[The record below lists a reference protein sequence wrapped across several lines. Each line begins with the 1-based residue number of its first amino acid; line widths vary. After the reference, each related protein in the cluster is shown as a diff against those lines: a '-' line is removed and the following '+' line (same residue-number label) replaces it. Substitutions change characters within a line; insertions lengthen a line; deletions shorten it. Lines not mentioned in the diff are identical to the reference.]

1 MWIDDKGNL
10 FQISDSIYRIN
21 DSTTLSSLCND
32 DEYIYVGYIHECVLV
47 CTVACT
53 VLLEF
58 VVLTIFAMNKF
69 ETTQNNVY
77 RQ

>member
-32 DEYIYVGYIHECVLV
+32 DECVYVGYIHECVLV

-53 VLLEF
+53 VACT
-58 VVLTIFAMNKF
+58 VRICSS
-69 ETTQNNVY
+69 NNICDE
-77 RQ
+77 